1 VERPSGLLG
10 KYNGCSPSGVLTP
23 PRCNS
28 KSYSE
33 RWPFNVVGVSFQH
46 KFGWRGG
53 TELGKRI
60 GTPSHSGPATRG
72 SSRGRAKPQVMACRF
87 HDEAEG
93 APTGPGGAAGG
104 SNSVRFAS
112 PDFTRRWLQ
121 LPAVQTCNMSVVLTF
136 YKCSLTFQSPG
147 SDRQPLTYL
156 QTSPCSERKF
166 GEILLFRVL
175 KPRRTI
181 RVDTSAGF
189 CIRTGSLMSELADI
203 IIVCAIAFAVVL
215 PVLVVGR
222 KAGK

>member
-1 VERPSGLLG
+1 LG

-93 APTGPGGAAGG
+93 APDRGLGEQSFRG
-104 SNSVRFAS
+104 SDQYYSRSRVQLNRK
-112 PDFTRRWLQ
+112 RWLTR
-121 LPAVQTCNMSVVLTF
+121 VILTL
-136 YKCSLTFQSPG
+136 KCSLLKSGMELTAARLVCEISLR
-147 SDRQPLTYL
+147 SDSCYPLR
-156 QTSPCSERKF
+156 SERL
-166 GEILLFRVL
+166 GDRSWLR
-175 KPRRTI
+175 
-181 RVDTSAGF
+181 
-189 CIRTGSLMSELADI
+189 
-203 IIVCAIAFAVVL
+203 
-215 PVLVVGR
+215 
-222 KAGK
+222 